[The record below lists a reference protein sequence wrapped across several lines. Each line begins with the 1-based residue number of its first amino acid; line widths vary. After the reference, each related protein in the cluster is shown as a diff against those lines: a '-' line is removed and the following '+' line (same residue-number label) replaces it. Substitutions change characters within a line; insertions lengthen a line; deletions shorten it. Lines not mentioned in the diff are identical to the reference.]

1 VDLPTP
7 EGSDG
12 SPDDAR
18 TTSGRSAWRPA
29 SNDVSFAPVNANVRA
44 IVFDLDG
51 TLVDSLEDLAV
62 AMNDVLREAGQP
74 EHPIE
79 AYRHFIGWGAA
90 DLVRRAAPNAD
101 HAALLSSFG
110 RRYHGEA
117 HGHASRPYAGI
128 PELLRTLVARKIPI
142 AVLSNKPHAA
152 TVAVVARF
160 FPEIPF
166 VAVVGA
172 REGSPHKPDPTTA
185 LEIAETL
192 GVPASACAFVGDTEV
207 DMQTAK
213 NARMKPIGVAWGFRA
228 ETLTNAGA
236 ERVVA
241 SPSELLDVVG

>member
-1 VDLPTP
+1 V
-7 EGSDG
+7 
-12 SPDDAR
+12 
-18 TTSGRSAWRPA
+18 
-29 SNDVSFAPVNANVRA
+29 NVRA
-44 IVFDLDG
+44 FVFDLDG

-192 GVPASACAFVGDTEV
+192 GVPASCCAFVGDTEV
-207 DMQTAK
+207 DMLTAK

-228 ETLTNAGA
+228 ENLTGAGA
-236 ERVVA
+236 ERVVTR
-241 SPSELLDVVG
+241 PEELLDEVGG

>member
-1 VDLPTP
+1 
-7 EGSDG
+7 
-12 SPDDAR
+12 
-18 TTSGRSAWRPA
+18 
-29 SNDVSFAPVNANVRA
+29 VNANVRA
-44 IVFDLDG
+44 FVFDLDG
-51 TLVDSLEDLAV
+51 TLVDSLEDLAN
-62 AMNDVLREAGQP
+62 AMNEVLREAGQP

-101 HAALLSSFG
+101 HAALLASFG

-117 HGHASRPYAGI
+117 QGHASRPYEGI

-192 GVPASACAFVGDTEV
+192 GVPAAGCAFVGDTEV
-207 DMQTAK
+207 DMLTAK

-228 ETLTNAGA
+228 ESLTGAGA
-236 ERVVA
+236 ERVVTR
-241 SPSELLDVVG
+241 PEELLDEVGG